1 MSFETKEDHMEITD
15 IARLVMLTVLFI
27 AFAATMV
34 WAEIVF
40 RRHLAAEAR
49 ATASRPRKRRP
60 F

>member
-1 MSFETKEDHMEITD
+1 MVISD
-15 IARLVMLTVLFI
+15 IAGLVMLTALFI

-40 RRHLAAEAR
+40 RRYHILEAP
-49 ATASRPRKRRP
+49 APASRPRKTQP